1 MGITGLLPLLAP
13 ITKPIHIQEYAG
25 KIVAIDGHCWLHK
38 GSFSCALELA
48 LNQPTTKYVSYFMNL
63 INMLRFYKVI
73 PLVVFDGQSL
83 PMKQETNSKR
93 AQKRK
98 ESFNIGFKLVKDNK
112 IKEALPYLQQSISIT
127 QDMIQQVVKKL
138 DEIGVQHVIAPY
150 EADAQLAYLL
160 KNNYAQAA
168 VTEDSDLLAFGCS
181 TVIFKLNRY
190 GDCMRIH
197 FEDISKVIDIKP
209 FSVTTLRHI
218 CMLSGCDYLPSLK
231 GIGLKT
237 AETLIKKHLTI
248 EKVMKALRFRQNIAR
263 YQQDFERAET
273 AFLHQFVYDVKTR
286 QFVRLNELP
295 KGFKQEYL
303 PSLGC
308 DPKESTGTK
317 DTYIAKSINLLNRY
331 CNKELN
337 KENIP
342 PWFNLYENSAS
353 CKDSSNNASG
363 SSPAVSS
370 GDDGA
375 AAAIVATKTSV
386 TTQTVSANKTSLK
399 NKFKALVKNKAVK
412 NEVILRKENIPAD
425 NSTKQIS
432 VSDNAST
439 IKRKYSFSSSQEDD
453 YPSSLPSLASSISTD
468 SSQDE
473 NVKPV
478 PVTLG
483 KRKDIDNTSNQ
494 HVSKKRVLGT
504 STNIRFIF

>member
-209 FSVTTLRHI
+209 FS
-218 CMLSGCDYLPSLK
+218 G
-231 GIGLKT
+231 
-237 AETLIKKHLTI
+237 
-248 EKVMKALRFRQNIAR
+248 
-263 YQQDFERAET
+263 
-273 AFLHQFVYDVKTR
+273 
-286 QFVRLNELP
+286 
-295 KGFKQEYL
+295 
-303 PSLGC
+303 
-308 DPKESTGTK
+308 
-317 DTYIAKSINLLNRY
+317 
-331 CNKELN
+331 
-337 KENIP
+337 
-342 PWFNLYENSAS
+342 
-353 CKDSSNNASG
+353 
-363 SSPAVSS
+363 
-370 GDDGA
+370 
-375 AAAIVATKTSV
+375 
-386 TTQTVSANKTSLK
+386 
-399 NKFKALVKNKAVK
+399 
-412 NEVILRKENIPAD
+412 
-425 NSTKQIS
+425 
-432 VSDNAST
+432 
-439 IKRKYSFSSSQEDD
+439 
-453 YPSSLPSLASSISTD
+453 
-468 SSQDE
+468 
-473 NVKPV
+473 
-478 PVTLG
+478 
-483 KRKDIDNTSNQ
+483 
-494 HVSKKRVLGT
+494 
-504 STNIRFIF
+504 